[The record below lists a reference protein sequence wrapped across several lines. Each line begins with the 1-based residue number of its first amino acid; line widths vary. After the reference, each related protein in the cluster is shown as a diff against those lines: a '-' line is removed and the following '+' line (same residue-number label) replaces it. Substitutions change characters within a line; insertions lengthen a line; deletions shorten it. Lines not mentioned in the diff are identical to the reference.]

1 MVPVSSGFLLVQTVP
16 GKERDVFDLL
26 SRLPEVTAR
35 NILFRESIA
44 VKIECPREAI
54 DPTVSHLS
62 KIDGVVRASLY
73 RAKNA

>member
-1 MVPVSSGFLLVQTVP
+1 MSSGFLLVQTFP
-16 GKERDVFDLL
+16 GRERDVCDLL
-26 SRLPEVTAR
+26 SRLPEVTGR
-35 NILFRESIA
+35 NVLFEESIA

-62 KIDGVVRASLY
+62 KLDGVVRASLY